1 MFVLKGFC
9 LENQIAKKAEFPLN
23 GMTAFIKTV
32 SIIVFDSNQKDWSS
46 RINKQSNDPI
56 HKNNVDYHS
65 W

>member
-1 MFVLKGFC
+1 MFVFKGFC
-9 LENQIAKKAEFPLN
+9 LKNQIAQKAEFPLN

-46 RINKQSNDPI
+46 QINEQSNDPI
-56 HKNNVDYHS
+56 HKKDVDDHS